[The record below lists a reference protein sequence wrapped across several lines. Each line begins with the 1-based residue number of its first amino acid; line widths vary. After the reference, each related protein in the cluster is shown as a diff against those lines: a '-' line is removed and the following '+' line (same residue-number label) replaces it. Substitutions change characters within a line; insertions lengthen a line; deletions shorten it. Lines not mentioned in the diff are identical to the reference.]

1 MHKGGKT
8 STKKKIRKLEK
19 RVASLETTVAQL
31 QLESG
36 KQLLAVQD
44 YAEALRYLHLPAHRQ
59 EEEKFRK
66 AKYTRE
72 ECERFFHSDWF
83 TVLSD
88 MDGPQMMEAV
98 RKKAYNGRF
107 NKLNYP

>member
-1 MHKGGKT
+1 MQEVGLENLRCAIV
-8 STKKKIRKLEK
+8 IR
-19 RVASLETTVAQL
+19 
-31 QLESG
+31 
-36 KQLLAVQD
+36 AVQD

-72 ECERFFHSDWF
+72 ECENSSSLTGLRYCLIW
-83 TVLSD
+83 TVH
-88 MDGPQMMEAV
+88 QMMEAV